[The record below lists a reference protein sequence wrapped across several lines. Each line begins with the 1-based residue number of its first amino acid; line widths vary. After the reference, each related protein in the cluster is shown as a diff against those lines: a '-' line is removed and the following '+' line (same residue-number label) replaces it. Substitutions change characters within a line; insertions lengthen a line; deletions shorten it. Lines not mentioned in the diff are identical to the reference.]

1 MQRLNLT
8 TRTTLIV
15 IISIVIVVSG
25 VLVAVYTVFSQPGQI
40 TTSTGTSSVTR
51 TTINVTTSTSEPNLA
66 LLLNVVN
73 SHWNSQVGLVAVGA
87 QGPASLGS
95 TEYNTNANYV
105 LAYALTGLDNQLS
118 HQILETLKDHPSW
131 NHTNCRREA
140 LIGDSISPFRLTPPP
155 PYRDPSVSF
164 SEQPIATV
172 DLGSSNATI
181 ILDNYCYGPI
191 ANQTDIASS
200 FENTLF
206 SAFNAW
212 SNGNLTGARSLLSQA
227 ASFWDGSGFQGH
239 DGKYRTRDLGYY
251 AYAIRAIGFAP
262 AQGPSLKTLGSF
274 LYLLQAP
281 DGSFSNQ
288 YTSSDLA
295 SKNQQNTA
303 TDVETILS
311 VFLGFNPSITLPDG
325 KVIT

>member
-1 MQRLNLT
+1 MKLT
-8 TRTTLIV
+8 TKTTLIV

-25 VLVAVYTVFSQPGQI
+25 VLVAVYTVLSSQAPI
-40 TTSTGTSSVTR
+40 TTASTGTSSITR
-51 TTINVTTSTSEPNLA
+51 TTINITTLTSQPSLQ

-87 QGPASLGS
+87 QGAASLGS
-95 TEYNTNANYV
+95 TEYNSNANYV
-105 LAYALTGLDNQLS
+105 LAYALKGIDSQISN
-118 HQILETLKDHPSW
+118 QILETLKDHASW

-140 LIGDSISPFRLTPPP
+140 LIGDPISPFRTTPPP
-155 PYRDPSVSF
+155 PYQNPSVSF

-181 ILDNYCYGPI
+181 ILDNYCYGPV
-191 ANQTDIASS
+191 ATQTEISSS
-200 FENTLF
+200 FEDVLF

-212 SNGNLTGARSLLSQA
+212 ANGNLSGSSSLLTQA

-239 DGKYRTRDLGYY
+239 GGKYRTRDLGYY
-251 AYAIRAIGFAP
+251 AYAIRAIGYAP
-262 AQGPSLKTLGSF
+262 SQGPTLKILGSD
-274 LYLLQAP
+274 LYVLQAP

-288 YTSSDLA
+288 YTASDLA
-295 SKNQQNTA
+295 TKNQHNTA

-311 VFLGFNPSITLPDG
+311 VFLAFDPSITLPNG
-325 KVIT
+325 KVVI